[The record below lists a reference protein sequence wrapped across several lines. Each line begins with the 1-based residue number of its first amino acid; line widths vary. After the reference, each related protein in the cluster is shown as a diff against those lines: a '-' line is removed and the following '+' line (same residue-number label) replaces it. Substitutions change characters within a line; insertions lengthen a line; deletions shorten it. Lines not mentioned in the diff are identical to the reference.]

1 MIVLGVLVLGLA
13 AWGIYLFNRLVTA
26 SNFVKAGW
34 SDIGVQ
40 LKRRHDL
47 IPKLVSAVRA
57 YANFEKTTLTA
68 VTELRARSEQAESP
82 EAIAGIE
89 AKLGAGIG
97 RLLAIAEDYPDLKAS
112 ENFLDLQQSLSDV
125 ENQIQLA
132 RRYYN
137 GAVRHHNT
145 LIQSFPDMLIARP
158 FGFTDAEYFDADLPD
173 ENSSPKGLAS

>member
-1 MIVLGVLVLGLA
+1 M
-13 AWGIYLFNRLVTA
+13 
-26 SNFVKAGW
+26 
-34 SDIGVQ
+34 Q

-57 YANFEKTTLTA
+57 YADFEQATLTA
-68 VTELRARSEQAESP
+68 VTELRARSEQSDSP
-82 EAIAGIE
+82 ETISGIE

-112 ENFLDLQQSLSDV
+112 ENFLDLQQSLSGV

-145 LIQSFPDMLIARP
+145 LIQSFPDLLVARP
-158 FGFTDAEYFDADLPD
+158 LRFRAEEYFDAVLDSAEPRSEGGD
-173 ENSSPKGLAS
+173 R

>member
-1 MIVLGVLVLGLA
+1 MGLLALGLA
-13 AWGIYLFNRLVTA
+13 AWGVYLYNRLVTA
-26 SNFVKAGW
+26 SNHVKAGW

-57 YANFEKTTLTA
+57 YADFEQSTLNA
-68 VTELRARSEQAESP
+68 VTELRARSEQSASP
-82 EAIAGIE
+82 KTIGDIE

-97 RLLAIAEDYPDLKAS
+97 RLLAIAENYPDLKAS
-112 ENFLDLQQSLSDV
+112 ENFLDLQQSLSGV
-125 ENQIQLA
+125 EDHIQLA

-145 LIQSFPDMLIARP
+145 LIQSFPDLLVARL
-158 FGFTDAEYFDADLPD
+158 FHFRDEEYFDADL
-173 ENSSPKGLAS
+173 SSTEPGAEGGDR